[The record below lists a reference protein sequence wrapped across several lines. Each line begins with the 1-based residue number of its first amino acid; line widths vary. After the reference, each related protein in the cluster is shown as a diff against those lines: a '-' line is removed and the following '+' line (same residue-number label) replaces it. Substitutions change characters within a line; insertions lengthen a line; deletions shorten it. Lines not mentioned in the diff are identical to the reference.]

1 MYLTPYT
8 VLPSGLDSM
17 DPLGFLRPYAA
28 LTDALLP
35 EFTTVTVAP
44 ACHSFLCWA
53 VRFLSRRHLSV
64 KDREF
69 ARSMRDLEVLW
80 GVLCLRASRPEGVL
94 NITKLNRL
102 PQKKPTRA
110 VARKAEFGLYAN
122 PGYGVRGHYA
132 GPSVTW
138 GFLDADLNLTSSGEA
153 LAEAWDTRL
162 PPNGRRGRKRPTFT
176 TLAEAWMNDEPV
188 PDAALNEEDCLCWSV
203 AEGVPNEREKFVWKR
218 AFSRAAELW
227 PAGRGLWT
235 QPPDAK
241 VKALYA
247 ANRFAFFPA
256 LRLHYEA
263 RNSAGRFD
271 ELLRCLERCR
281 AFEQFAA
288 LVQFIFEWEYLR
300 RQRQGSE
307 EPLPPHRLTG
317 KVLRRAAREAADCL
331 EGSGLDWDLPS
342 RLCLDD
348 SFETQVSVI
357 IAAHTAHQKRKLAQ
371 PFMDE
376 HTVLLTDRVQNS
388 PVMRLAEKLADAD
401 ETRLCRGVMNAYPR
415 SWFFNNVWRW
425 LDYAGES
432 HGHAD

>member
-53 VRFLSRRHLSV
+53 VRFLSRRHLTV

-69 ARSMRDLEVLW
+69 ARSLRDLEVLW
-80 GVLCLRASRPEGVL
+80 GVLCIRASRPEGVL

-122 PGYGVRGHYA
+122 LGYGVRGHYA

-138 GFLDADLNLTSSGEA
+138 GFLDAGLNLTSSGEA

-162 PPNGRRGRKRPTFT
+162 TPNGRRSRKRPTFT
-176 TLAEAWMNDEPV
+176 ALAEAWMNDQPV
-188 PDAALNEEDCLCWSV
+188 PDASLHEEDCLRWTV
-203 AEGVPNEREKFVWKR
+203 VEGTPNEREKAVWKR

-235 QPPDAK
+235 QPPDTK
-241 VKALYA
+241 VKTLYA
-247 ANRFAFFPA
+247 ADRFAFFSA

-263 RNSAGRFD
+263 QNNSGSFD

-288 LVQFIFEWEYLR
+288 LIQFVFEWEYLR
-300 RQRQGSE
+300 RQRQGDAE
-307 EPLPPHRLTG
+307 TLPPHHLISQTIRQTAL
-317 KVLRRAAREAADCL
+317 EATASL
-331 EGSGLDWDLPS
+331 EGAGFDWDLPR
-342 RLCLDD
+342 RLSLDK
-348 SFETQVSVI
+348 SYEMQVSVI

-376 HTVLLTDRVQNS
+376 HSVLLTDRVQHS
-388 PVMRLAEKLADAD
+388 PAMRLAETLADAD
-401 ETRLCRGVMNAYPR
+401 DTRLRRGVMNAYPR